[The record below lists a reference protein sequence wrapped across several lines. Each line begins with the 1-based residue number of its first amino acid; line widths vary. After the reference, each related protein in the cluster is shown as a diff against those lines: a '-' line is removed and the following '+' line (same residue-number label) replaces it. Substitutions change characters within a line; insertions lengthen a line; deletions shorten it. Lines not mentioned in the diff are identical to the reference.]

1 VNKRINSLTLFVV
14 GTLLL
19 GLLGAVTAL
28 AAPSGATTG
37 SVVFDKAWYT
47 TGALGSGSAVKVTVT
62 DADANVTVASSTTVS
77 LLETNLNPA
86 LGTQAVTVTMPS
98 GDEVVGTPYW
108 LDASKTDC
116 TVATDKDEDLTNT
129 VADATAASIIVQSF
143 GGLITVDQTRTICFD
158 QGKKD
163 TLTVKVWSTQ
173 TGESGALSLS
183 ATETGVS
190 TGKFEATVTLI
201 NTATSVTTHLHA
213 LNLNGLSSQYTDT
226 TPSSGTSVKV
236 SASSQVET
244 SKPVSTNLAPITAF
258 ATQATQPEFTGTITD
273 SGAGLDVSTI
283 VIGIDTDD
291 GGTIDADEKFTPTV
305 TGADG
310 DVQVTWKY
318 TTTALPEGDI
328 DWQVEV
334 TDMAGNTSLSDSDG
348 DTAGSQVHVVRIDK
362 TPPSISSAKTGN
374 YWDSVTSTTKANK
387 ATSIEVLFNE
397 NLDAASVSAAD
408 FTVDAVSPTA
418 ADVYTKKPA
427 SVFLTVGADILAD
440 GTPTVALAAAGAV
453 SDKAGNALNVGSKKT
468 TDTIAPTFTVTVDKT
483 LTKDT
488 ATVSI
493 TSDEKISGVPVV
505 EIWKDDS
512 DPSAEKTLSVVV
524 KTLTSW
530 TASFTTISGS
540 DGKKAIYVTGSD
552 LAVPGNAGTKGSKDP
567 AATTAITFTQ
577 DTTAPTVAFDPDG
590 ATDVTSSSPFV
601 KANYTDANK
610 VTLTKAEFG
619 LSTVTGADVLASM
632 FSSDQKQHIYAASG
646 LVVGSS
652 YKLKLSGEDAAGNK
666 LADQSVTFKI
676 AARPKISITLVPGH
690 NLVSLPGAPADSA
703 INSVGL
709 PTEVKSVLSYDGGKW
724 LVATKGAD
732 GKLAGTLTT
741 FDSNHAYWVETTSSA
756 PLKVDVPAQAFQATP
771 PSIAVVNGWNLL
783 PVSSVSGAAIGTE
796 ISSDT
801 YFGSTSWITA
811 YWFDT
816 ASDAWVKV
824 LPKQVPA
831 DKVKVGNGYWVY
843 ITADGVLVP

>member
-1 VNKRINSLTLFVV
+1 MNKRINSLTLFVV

-28 AAPSGATTG
+28 AAPSGASTG

-47 TGALGSGSAVKVTVT
+47 TGALGSGSAVKVSVT
-62 DADANVTVASSTTVS
+62 DADANITAASSTTV
-77 LLETNLNPA
+77 A
-86 LGTQAVTVTMPS
+86 LTLAAALSTGAVTVTMPS
-98 GDEVVGTPYW
+98 GDEIVGTPYL
-108 LDASKTDC
+108 LDNTKTTCATKTD
-116 TVATDKDEDLTNT
+116 TDEDLTVT
-129 VADATAASIIVQSF
+129 VANAAAASLIVQSF
-143 GGLITVDQTRTICFD
+143 SGSIDSEQTRTVCFD

-163 TLTVKVWSTQ
+163 TLIVKVWSTQ
-173 TGESGALSLS
+173 TGESGALSLT

-190 TGKFEATVTLI
+190 TGKFDATVTLI
-201 NTATSVTTHLHA
+201 SSATDVTGYLHA
-213 LNLNGLSSQYTDT
+213 LNLNGLNAQYTDT

-236 SASSQVET
+236 SAASQIET
-244 SKPVSTNLAPITAF
+244 STPVSTNLAPITAF

-273 SGAGLDVSTI
+273 SGAGLDVSTV
-283 VIGIDTDD
+283 VIGIDTDNSS
-291 GGTIDADEKFTPTV
+291 TIDADEKFTPTV
-305 TGADG
+305 VGSDG

-318 TTTALPEGDI
+318 TTTVLPEGDI

-348 DTAGSQVHVVRIDK
+348 DTTGSQVHVVRIDK
-362 TPPSISSAKTGN
+362 TPPSITSANTGN
-374 YWDSVTSTTKANK
+374 YWDSVTNTTKSNK
-387 ATSIEVLFNE
+387 ATSIEIIFNE
-397 NLDAASVSAAD
+397 NLDATSVTAAD
-408 FTVDAVSPTA
+408 FTVDSISPTN
-418 ADVYTKKPA
+418 ADVYTKKPG
-427 SVFLTVGADILAD
+427 SIFLTVATAITAN

-453 SDKAGNALNVGSKKT
+453 SDKAGNALNVGSKKAK
-468 TDTIAPTFTVTVDKT
+468 DTIAPTFTVTVDKT

-493 TSDEKISGVPVV
+493 TSDETISGVPVV
-505 EIWKDDS
+505 QIWKAVGDS
-512 DPSAEKTLSVVV
+512 SAEKTLSVVV

-530 TASFTTISGS
+530 TASFSQISGS
-540 DGKKAIYVTGSD
+540 DGKKSIYVTGSD

-567 AATTAITFTQ
+567 TVTTAITFTQ
-577 DTTAPTVAFDPDG
+577 DTTAPSVTFDPSG
-590 ATDVTSSSPFV
+590 SADVTSATPFV
-601 KANYTDANK
+601 KATYTDVNK

-632 FSSDQKQHIYAASG
+632 FSSDSKQHIYAASG
-646 LVVGSS
+646 LVVGST

-666 LADQSVTFKI
+666 LADQSVSFKI
-676 AARPKISITLVPGH
+676 AARPKISITLVPGY
-690 NLVSLPGAPADSA
+690 NLISLPGAPADSA

-732 GKLAGTLTT
+732 GTLAGTLTT
-741 FDSNHAYWVETTSSA
+741 FDSSHAYWVETTSSA

-771 PSIAVVNGWNLL
+771 PSVAVVSGWNLL
-783 PVSSVSGAAIGTE
+783 PVSSVSGAAVGTE

-816 ASDAWVKV
+816 SSDAWVKV